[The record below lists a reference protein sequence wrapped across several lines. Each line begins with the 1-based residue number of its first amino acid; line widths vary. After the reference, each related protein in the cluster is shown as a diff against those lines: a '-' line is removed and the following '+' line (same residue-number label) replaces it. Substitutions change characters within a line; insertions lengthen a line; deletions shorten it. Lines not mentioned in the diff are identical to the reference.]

1 MHQIEQGK
9 AMNKLV
15 YVSVLLVCAG
25 CSRNETPSQLPAEP
39 APTAQQAN
47 APVAKID
54 VPAGAYTLDKYH
66 ATLLFRVD
74 HLGFSKYT
82 GRFKTFDAQLQFD
95 PENLAASSVNV
106 TVDPKSL
113 DVENPPAG
121 FVDELIGASWL
132 DTAQFPALTYNA
144 TSVEVTGANAVKITG
159 DLTLH
164 GITKP
169 VVLDATFNGG
179 YAGHPM
185 DPQAR
190 IGFSAHGTFK
200 RSDFGIAYGVPAPGT
215 TMGVSD
221 EVEVIVETEFSGPK
235 WTPPSEE
242 NAKSQG

>member
-1 MHQIEQGK
+1 MKKILCLG
-9 AMNKLV
+9 
-15 YVSVLLVCAG
+15 LLAICAG
-25 CSRNETPSQLPAEP
+25 CSRSEPPTEPSPASTTTLQSATP
-39 APTAQQAN
+39 APA
-47 APVAKID
+47 AKVD
-54 VPAGAYTLDKYH
+54 VPPGAYTLDKYH

-95 PENLAASSVNV
+95 PTNLAASSVNV

-113 DVENPPAG
+113 DVENPPDG
-121 FVDELIGASWL
+121 FVSALIGKEWL
-132 DTAQFPALTYNA
+132 DAEQFPALTYNSTA
-144 TSVEVTGANAVKITG
+144 VEATGANAAKITG

-164 GITKP
+164 GVTKP
-169 VVLDATFNGG
+169 VVLNATFNGG

-200 RSDFGIAYGVPAPGT
+200 RSDFGIAYGIPAPGT

-221 EVEVIVETEFSGPK
+221 DVEVIIETEFSGPK
-235 WTPPSEE
+235 WTPPSDET
-242 NAKSQG
+242 A